1 MLEWLKARKKN
12 KVLPEYSALR
22 RVPTRQLP
30 PDLSAQENSTSH
42 TARRQTIEE
51 ELRISPRRPSETEP
65 LFVELRLAR
74 GSGAMTITL
83 PDNAGQCLP
92 VFTSTFR
99 ASDYVRVHL
108 LSGPALRYLSTSPEQ
123 LARLIRSGG
132 MVGLKK
138 FTLDCCPRCMI
149 FSAVDT
155 SSRITAENLVEL
167 WCVLKATEF
176 ARADLYFSYALEAAR
191 RGQVEAALNV
201 ALECVGHVTAE
212 DPRLH
217 LLLGQLAVKFNF
229 NELLR
234 EARAFLDYLSAD
246 SWTTVLD
253 QVVQSGLP
261 DFEGF
266 PRER

>member
-30 PDLSAQENSTSH
+30 PDLSAQENRLRTRPGAKQSKRSF
-42 TARRQTIEE
+42 ASRLAGLRR
-51 ELRISPRRPSETEP
+51 ETEP

-83 PDNAGQCLP
+83 PDNAGQCRP

-155 SSRITAENLVEL
+155 SSRITDKISLNFGAYL
-167 WCVLKATEF
+167 
-176 ARADLYFSYALEAAR
+176 R
-191 RGQVEAALNV
+191 RPSSRERSL
-201 ALECVGHVTAE
+201 
-212 DPRLH
+212 
-217 LLLGQLAVKFNF
+217 F
-229 NELLR
+229 LLR
-234 EARAFLDYLSAD
+234 LGGRTAWAD
-246 SWTTVLD
+246 
-253 QVVQSGLP
+253 
-261 DFEGF
+261 
-266 PRER
+266 